1 MAFDPD
7 LVDRMETAL
16 IALGQRPE
24 RRRMFG
30 GIALMIRGNMSFGTS
45 NDQLHVRV
53 GPDQYAAALAMPGAR
68 EMDLTG
74 RVMKGWVTVD
84 GPADL
89 DDEALTAWARM
100 TADFVTTLPAK

>member
-7 LVDRMETAL
+7 LVDRMEAAL
-16 IALGQRPE
+16 VALGQRPE

-30 GIALMIRGNMSFGTS
+30 GIALMIGGNMSFGTS
-45 NDQLHVRV
+45 RDELHVRV
-53 GPDQYAAALAMPGAR
+53 GPDQYEAALAKIGAR

-84 GPADL
+84 GPSDL
-89 DDEALTAWARM
+89 DDDALADWARM
-100 TADFVTTLPAK
+100 TADFVTTLPVK

>member
-7 LVDRMETAL
+7 LVDRMEAAL

-30 GIALMIRGNMSFGTS
+30 GVALMIGGHMSFGTS

-53 GPDQYAAALAMPGAR
+53 GPDRYAVALAMPGAR

-84 GPADL
+84 GPSDL
-89 DDEALTAWARM
+89 DDDALAGWAKM

>member
-7 LVDRMETAL
+7 LVDRMEAAL

-30 GIALMIRGNMSFGTS
+30 GVALMIGGNMSFGTS

-53 GPDQYAAALAMPGAR
+53 GPDRYAVALAMPGAR

-84 GPADL
+84 GPSDL
-89 DDEALTAWARM
+89 DDDALAGWAKM

>member
-30 GIALMIRGNMSFGTS
+30 GVALMIGGNMSFGTS
-45 NDQLHVRV
+45 NDELHVRV
-53 GPDQYAAALAMPGAR
+53 GPEHYAAALAKPGAR

-84 GPADL
+84 GPSDL
-89 DDEALTAWARM
+89 DDEALAMWAKM
-100 TADFVTTLPAK
+100 TADFVTTLPVK

>member
-1 MAFDPD
+1 MAHDPD
-7 LVDRMETAL
+7 LVDRMEAAL
-16 IALGQRPE
+16 VALGQRPE

-30 GIALMIRGNMSFGTS
+30 GVALMIGGKMSFGTS
-45 NDQLHVRV
+45 RDELHVRV
-53 GPDQYAAALAMPGAR
+53 GPDQYAAALAKPGAR

-89 DDEALTAWARM
+89 DDEALAEWAKM